1 MADLAEARR
10 VRAVIRGDVQGVG
23 FRYFVQH
30 RARQAGLRG
39 FVRNLPDG
47 AVEVEA
53 EGPLPALER
62 FVGVL
67 RQGPRLARIEDV
79 SVTWLAYHGDLPAF
93 SVRF

>member
-1 MADLAEARR
+1 MADVVDARR

-30 RARQAGLRG
+30 RGRQAGLHG

-53 EGPLPALER
+53 EGAVAALER

-67 RQGPRLARIEDV
+67 RQGPRLARVDDV
-79 SVTWLAYHGDLPAF
+79 SVTWLSYRGNLPAF